1 MLASKFM
8 FAKMKT
14 IYCITVLLA
23 AGLVAGCV
31 AHKKPA
37 TGAAAPAPVVDK
49 TIVMPDFSVAAK
61 VVSVNPGLRYVVL
74 NFPASPLPK
83 RAQTLF
89 LYRAGLKVAEVKV
102 TGPEAEDNTVADLV
116 AGEARVGDAVRRE

>member
-1 MLASKFM
+1 
-8 FAKMKT
+8 MKT
-14 IYCITVLLA
+14 NSWFTVLLV
-23 AGLVAGCV
+23 AGLVAGCA

-37 TGAAAPAPVVDK
+37 AGAAAPVPVADK
-49 TIVMPDFSVAAK
+49 TVVTPDFSVSGK

-83 RAQTLF
+83 RAQALF

-116 AGEARVGDAVRRE
+116 AGEARVGDAVRSE

>member
-1 MLASKFM
+1 MLNAR
-8 FAKMKT
+8 KMKT
-14 IYCITVLLA
+14 NSWFTVLLVAGLA
-23 AGLVAGCV
+23 AGCA
-31 AHKKPA
+31 AHKKPVA
-37 TGAAAPAPVVDK
+37 GAAAPVPVVDK
-49 TIVMPDFSVAAK
+49 TVVTPDFSVATK

-74 NFPASPLPK
+74 NFPAIPLPK

>member
-14 IYCITVLLA
+14 IYYITVLLA
-23 AGLVAGCV
+23 AGLVAGCA

-37 TGAAAPAPVVDK
+37 TGAAAPVPVADK
-49 TIVMPDFSVAAK
+49 TVVTPDFSVTAK

-74 NFPASPLPK
+74 NFPASALPK

-116 AGEARVGDAVRRE
+116 SGEARVGDAVRSE

>member
-1 MLASKFM
+1 
-8 FAKMKT
+8 MKT
-14 IYCITVLLA
+14 ITCFTLLLA
-23 AGLVAGCV
+23 AMLFAGCA

-37 TGAAAPAPVVDK
+37 TGAAAPVSVVDK
-49 TIVMPDFSVAAK
+49 TIVTPDFSVAAK

-74 NFPASPLPK
+74 NFPASALPK